1 MQVSQQHKKKE
12 FTDALGRVIV
22 KLRTTSNRSVRS
34 IAYEI
39 NMSKTTLLL
48 SESGKLDPQMTTFCK
63 IAEAF
68 YIKPEKLL
76 QMVYEELPENWT
88 IIEDNTQDYDI

>member
-1 MQVSQQHKKKE
+1 MQVSQQDKKKE
-12 FTDALGRVIV
+12 FMQALGRVIS
-22 KLRTTSNRSVRS
+22 KLREKSNRSARS

-48 SESGKLDPQMTTFCK
+48 SESGKLDPQITTFCR

-88 IIEDNTQDYDI
+88 IIEENG